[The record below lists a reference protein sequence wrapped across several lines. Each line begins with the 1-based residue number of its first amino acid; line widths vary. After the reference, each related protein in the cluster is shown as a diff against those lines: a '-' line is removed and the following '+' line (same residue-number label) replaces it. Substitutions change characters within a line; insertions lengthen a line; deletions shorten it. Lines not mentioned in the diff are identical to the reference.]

1 MKGKKM
7 ASILQGWNKGCVGYL
22 QKTVDQKKKKNE
34 AWMGKFIFVF
44 LTQCLSV

>member
-22 QKTVDQKKKKNE
+22 QKTVDQKKKMKPGWE
-34 AWMGKFIFVF
+34 SLF
-44 LTQCLSV
+44 LFF